1 VRYQWSVLA
10 VLGGLGAA
18 LCWATGTLA
27 AARASRVVGPQRVL
41 AWVMLVGLVVVVPL
55 LAATGLPDHV
65 DAEDIGWLIT
75 SGAANV
81 GGLLCVYAA
90 LRIGKVSI
98 ITPIT
103 STEGAIAAVLAV
115 AAGERLGGA
124 TAALLVVMV
133 VGVVLASR
141 GEDRGAPGAHQ
152 VRATVLAACAA
163 VIFGIGLYA
172 TGRASEALPLAW
184 ALLPP
189 RLIGVVVVTLP
200 LLAGRRLS
208 VPRSVTPYVVLS
220 GLCEVA
226 GFASYSVGA
235 RHGIAVAAVLA
246 AQFAAF
252 AVVASFVLFDERLR
266 RPQLAGIAT
275 IATAVAVLTA
285 VRA

>member
-1 VRYQWSVLA
+1 VFA

-55 LAATGLPDHV
+55 LVVSGLPEDV
-65 DAEDIGWLIT
+65 GAEDLGWLT
-75 SGAANV
+75 ASGAANV

-90 LRIGKVSI
+90 LRVGKVSI

-103 STEGAIAAVLAV
+103 STEGAIAALLAV
-115 AAGERLGGA
+115 VAGEHLGAA

-141 GEDRGAPGAHQ
+141 GEDRGSPGAHP
-152 VRATVLAACAA
+152 VRATLLAASAA
-163 VIFGIGLYA
+163 MIFGIGLYA

-189 RLIGVVVVTLP
+189 RLIGVVAITLP
-200 LLAGRRLS
+200 LLARRRLA
-208 VPRSVTPYVVLS
+208 VPRSVVRFVVLA
-220 GLCEVA
+220 GLCEVV
-226 GFASYSVGA
+226 GFASYAVGA
-235 RHGIAVAAVLA
+235 RHSIAIAAVLA
-246 AQFAAF
+246 AQFAAI

-275 IATAVAVLTA
+275 IAMAVAVLTA